1 MLAAIQK
8 WGDIQG
14 IPLTKA
20 LLEKAQ
26 IFIGDQVLIT
36 VKKGQIFIKAAN
48 NEPVENQYEHI
59 SFNEDNVPIIAG
71 TNMKVVELIT
81 EKIAYGWS
89 AEELQ
94 FQHPYLT
101 LGQIYSALA
110 YYSDNKEKIDQDIE
124 RRLKFVKQVQ
134 QSQASS
140 PLVEKLKKKGL
151 I

>member
-1 MLAAIQK
+1 
-8 WGDIQG
+8 
-14 IPLTKA
+14 
-20 LLEKAQ
+20 
-26 IFIGDQVLIT
+26 LIT
-36 VKKGQIFIKAAN
+36 VKKGQFFIKAAN
-48 NEPVENQYEHI
+48 NDPVENQYEHI
-59 SFNEDNVPIIAG
+59 SFNEDNVPIISG

-110 YYSDNKEKIDQDIE
+110 YYSDNKEKIDKDIE

>member
-14 IPLTKA
+14 IPLTTA

-26 IFIGDQVLIT
+26 IFIGDQVSIT
-36 VKKGQIFIKAAN
+36 VKKGQIFIKTAN

-59 SFNEDNVPIIAG
+59 SFNENNVPIISG

-110 YYSDNKEKIDQDIE
+110 YYSDNKEKIDKDIE
-124 RRLKFVKQVQ
+124 QRLEFVKQVQ